1 MIWDW
6 SAMEFVLAASAPFG
20 IALLLSAVG
29 SRLPRRWH
37 TLLTAGASAGLFG
50 WLLGYLPIVTQQ
62 GAVETSYEW
71 VSALGLRLTLY
82 LDGLALLFGLLITG
96 VGGVVALYTS
106 SYFESEA
113 EANRFTALLFAF
125 MGAMLWLVL
134 SGNLITLFI
143 AWELTSITSYL
154 LIGFKGDKEAAA
166 RTGAMQA
173 LVITGG
179 GGLALLVGLAL
190 LGTAA
195 GTFEMSG
202 ILGNTALRDHP
213 HYTALAILIFVGC
226 FTKSAQFPFQFWL
239 PGAMAAPSP
248 ASAYLHSATMVKAG
262 IYLLARLYPALG
274 STELWTSALL
284 GIGLT
289 TMLVGAVIA
298 LGKRD
303 LKGLLAY
310 STVSQLGA
318 LVALLGLP
326 DSAGLKAAFV
336 GILAHG
342 LYKAALFLT
351 AGAVDHATGTR
362 IIDRLG
368 GLAKTL
374 PGWTAVAVVSALSM
388 AGIPPLFGFV
398 GKEVLLDAVIGSYEV
413 ASLPLVIVGVSA
425 ALTVTAALILI
436 FDVFLGAPRDSHAH
450 GHPPGAAMLIGP
462 ALLTVG
468 TLALGLL
475 LEPLIVPI
483 ITPAVP
489 KAFVLHLFH
498 GITPPLIVSI
508 IAVVAGAAV
517 FALRRSWL
525 AIRPPALPSG
535 AGVYERAVAGAS
547 WIGDRL
553 LSTQNGKLRVYLT
566 VILGAVALLMLP
578 AILAY
583 NGQRSVDFTL
593 RNTGDVLKLILLFV
607 SVGATVAAIRAQRR
621 FVAALFL
628 GVMGYSMGVVFLLE
642 PAPDVALV
650 QFLVETLSTILIIVM
665 ISRISLT
672 LRDRATR
679 IESRQK
685 PLSRLRDI
693 AIAGIMG
700 LMVGLFALGAVINR
714 PVRESNVSDWYI
726 ANAKSQIGITDV
738 VGSVV
743 TDFRGM
749 DTLFEITVFG
759 FAALSV
765 LTLLTLPQSRELLT
779 GKGRARRHTDGPYAH
794 VPEEDTY
801 GIASFSTPLT
811 RMAATVVL
819 PFAVIIALVH
829 LLYGGDAPGDGFT
842 AGVVSG
848 LAVALW
854 YVVFGYYEAKRRL
867 HRLRP
872 GALIGVG
879 IGLALINA
887 ALPLAF
893 GRPFLAHTGLD
904 IDLPAGLHVS
914 STLLFEMGIFLA
926 VFGGSSVVIEAI
938 AHPKEVETL

>member
-1 MIWDW
+1 MD
-6 SAMEFVLAASAPFG
+6 FVLAASVPFG
-20 IALLLSAVG
+20 VALFLSVIG
-29 SRLPRRWH
+29 NRLPRGWR

-50 WLLGYLPIVTQQ
+50 WLLGYLSVVTQQ
-62 GAVETSYEW
+62 GAVEKSFEW

-96 VGGVVALYTS
+96 VGVVVALYTGN
-106 SYFESEA
+106 YFDSDE
-113 EANRFTALLFAF
+113 EANRFTLLLFAF

-154 LIGFKGDKEAAA
+154 LIGFKGGKDAEA

-190 LGTAA
+190 LGAAA

-202 ILGNTALRDHP
+202 VLGNTALRDHP
-213 HYTALAILIFVGC
+213 HYSALAILIFAGC

-284 GIGLT
+284 GVGLT
-289 TMLVGAVIA
+289 TMLLGAVIA

-362 IIDRLG
+362 IIDHLG

-374 PGWTAVAVVSALSM
+374 PGWTGVAVVSALSM

-398 GKEVLLDAVIGSYEV
+398 GKEVLLDAVIGSYKV
-413 ASLPLVIVGVSA
+413 ASLPLLIVGVSA

-436 FDVFLGAPRDSHAH
+436 FDVFFGAPRESHAH
-450 GHPPGAAMLIGP
+450 GHPPKAALLVGP
-462 ALLTVG
+462 ALLAVG
-468 TLALGLL
+468 TLALGLF
-475 LEPLIVPI
+475 LEPLIVPL

-489 KAFVLHLFH
+489 KAFELHLFH

-508 IAVVAGAAV
+508 IAVAGGVAIFV
-517 FALRRSWL
+517 VRRMWL
-525 AIRPPALPSG
+525 AIRLPALPSG
-535 AGVYERAVAGAS
+535 AGVFEQAVAGAG

-553 LSTQNGKLRVYLT
+553 LSTQSGKLRVYLT

-578 AILAY
+578 AVLTY
-583 NGQRSVDFTL
+583 NGQRSLDFAL
-593 RNTGDVLKLILLFV
+593 RNTGDVLKLILLIV

-628 GVMGYSMGVVFLLE
+628 GVMGYSMGIVFLLE

-685 PLSRLRDI
+685 PLSRLGDI
-693 AIAGIMG
+693 AIAGTMG

-726 ANAKSQIGITDV
+726 ANAKPQVGITDV

-749 DTLFEITVFG
+749 DTLLEITVFG

-779 GKGRARRHTDGPYAH
+779 GKGRARRHTDRPYVH

-842 AGVVSG
+842 AGVVAG
-848 LAVALW
+848 LGVALW

-893 GRPFLAHTGLD
+893 GQPFLAHTGLD

-914 STLLFEMGIFLA
+914 STLLFETGIFLA